1 MPTVGSRTSA
11 QFDDRGRRGGSS
23 ARSADERAGT
33 SRRGNECRLKLRC
46 DPDAPAAARD
56 AVRSL
61 VGPRPNVSDAM
72 LVASE
77 LVSNAV
83 RHSGAT
89 EEELLTV
96 TLRVDQGHM
105 SITVVDPGRSGIVA
119 RAREKAG
126 PSGGFG
132 LRLVNELAERWGA
145 SRADGHRVWAEL
157 PVSG

>member
-1 MPTVGSRTSA
+1 MPTMGCRTSA
-11 QFDDRGRRGGSS
+11 QFNDGRGRREDGGRTG
-23 ARSADERAGT
+23 AGRRPRRAA
-33 SRRGNECRLKLRC
+33 ECRLKLRC
-46 DPDAPAAARD
+46 DVDAPAAARD

-89 EEELLTV
+89 EDELLTV
-96 TLRVDQGHM
+96 MLKVDGGEM
-105 SITVVDPGRSGIVA
+105 SITVVDPGRSGTVA
-119 RAREKAG
+119 RPRGKPD

-132 LRLVNELAERWGA
+132 LRLVEELAIRWGA
-145 SRADGHRVWAEL
+145 SRADGHRVWAAL